1 MEYSLDH
8 IFGNVMQQA
17 NDIVKES
24 KKITKKK
31 KIHNALYVMECED
44 CGNYAASASE
54 KMYLPLY
61 IHCRECTPMKT
72 FKLK

>member
-1 MEYSLDH
+1 MKYSLDH

-17 NDIVKES
+17 DDIVKEGS
-24 KKITKKK
+24 KILRKK
-31 KIHNALYVMECED
+31 NALYVMECEE

>member
-1 MEYSLDH
+1 MEQTL
-8 IFGNVMQQA
+8 
-17 NDIVKES
+17 KES

-31 KIHNALYVMECED
+31 KIHNALYVMECEE

-61 IHCRECTPMKT
+61 IHCRNV
-72 FKLK
+72 LR